1 MQHPLHTTKAPVRAS
16 TLTSPPSRAQA
27 STPPV
32 LQSTQLLGSQQA
44 VDIEHLGQRYRL
56 QATKAGKLILT
67 K

>member
-1 MQHPLHTTKAPVRAS
+1 MTDLHTTKTSVRTSA
-16 TLTSPPSRAQA
+16 LTSAPARTPSAAQ
-27 STPPV
+27 PV